1 MIMGTEYNQSIKDKL
16 IKLSN
21 IIRSEQRELLIEA
34 ANFDNM
40 PNKNLLR
47 QIAELEL
54 NITAIDNT
62 IAEFESETS

>member
-1 MIMGTEYNQSIKDKL
+1 MGTEYNQSIKDKL

>member
-1 MIMGTEYNQSIKDKL
+1 MIMGTEYNQSIIDKL

>member
-1 MIMGTEYNQSIKDKL
+1 MNKEDQKKL
-16 IKLSN
+16 RIRLINLSN
-21 IIRSEQRELLIEA
+21 IIRAEQKTLLIEA
-34 ANFDNM
+34 ANFETL

-62 IAEFESETS
+62 IAEFEE